1 MKLGTASLG
10 CPSVVLKIGL
20 CRVIRIGDVIIR
32 VGTRLL
38 VISGENINGRG
49 VGCRARLSLHIP
61 LAKVL
66 EDLFNHIGIFY
77 ERDHPFLMAGR
88 AKMATF
94 ARKGQKI
101 FVTAISA
108 SDPGKPVFQN
118 PAIQIPINHLF
129 DTCPPM
135 PSSRGCNIPGCF
147 ILYLVYLM
155 QPMGGEAGG

>member
-77 ERDHPFLMAGR
+77 ERDHPHHPLAFGADQRIDFIDLRDAEHHMPMRYGLYHLLTKPLTKRHHPFLMAGR
-88 AKMATF
+88 AKMDKF
-94 ARKGQKI
+94 IQPLLVNRK
-101 FVTAISA
+101 
-108 SDPGKPVFQN
+108 
-118 PAIQIPINHLF
+118 
-129 DTCPPM
+129 TCT
-135 PSSRGCNIPGCF
+135 R
-147 ILYLVYLM
+147 L
-155 QPMGGEAGG
+155 